1 MKAIVGIREGHEMQ
15 RGTVNKFL
23 AEETAAEVTEL
34 ALVLAIIVAAA
45 VALILTIGQSVQ
57 TFYQDT
63 DAALP

>member
-1 MKAIVGIREGHEMQ
+1 MQ
-15 RGTVNKFL
+15 RSTVNKFL

-45 VALILTIGQSVQ
+45 VAIIVTIGQSVQ